1 MKGGEFRLNRFH
13 KMLERVNIQMIA
25 DMIQMGNPKAELYKN
40 NLEEREDEAVR
51 QLKKRLEEFLSG
63 KELGRA
69 TDIAMEYA
77 NDCCEIYFTIGMKA
91 GTKLLFQLLNDSL
104 KDT

>member
-1 MKGGEFRLNRFH
+1 MNGFY

-25 DMIQMGNPKAELYKN
+25 DMIQMGNPKTNLYKN

-51 QLKKRLEEFLSG
+51 QLKKRLEEILSE
-63 KELGRA
+63 KELGRV

-91 GTKLLFQLLNDSL
+91 GAKLLFQLLSDNL
-104 KDT
+104 KDS

>member
-1 MKGGEFRLNRFH
+1 MNGFSQ
-13 KMLERVNIQMIA
+13 MLERANLQSVA
-25 DMIQMGNPKAELYKN
+25 DMIQTGSRKLSLEEK

-51 QLKKRLEEFLSG
+51 RLKKRLESILSV
-63 KELGRA
+63 KEQREV

-77 NDCCEIYFTIGMKA
+77 NDCCEIYFTVGMKVGA
-91 GTKLLFQLLNDSL
+91 KLEFKLLNDSL

>member
-1 MKGGEFRLNRFH
+1 MNGFY

-25 DMIQMGNPKAELYKN
+25 DMIQMGNPKTNLYKN

-51 QLKKRLEEFLSG
+51 QLKKRLEEILSE
-63 KELGRA
+63 KELGRV

-91 GTKLLFQLLNDSL
+91 GAKLLFQLLNDSL